1 MAKFRT
7 CDYSQMNILPVSID
21 NQISPYTLE
30 FVIHHLIEDL
40 DLNYFNIRY
49 NNDNIGRK
57 AINPKVLLK
66 IILLGY
72 SRGMT
77 SSRDIEKACRE
88 NAVFMAMTCGDIPDH
103 STIAAFVSSMEE
115 EIAQIFTQILSVCDE
130 EGLIGG
136 THFSIDGVKL
146 PSNASKE
153 CSGKFDELKIRQEK
167 IEKKIRE
174 IIKEHNDED
183 KGKKNKKDDDS
194 YQKRLKRLN
203 QKAGKIDTFLREN
216 KPRIG
221 TSGKEVQSNT
231 TDNESAKMVGSHGMV
246 LQGYNANGFVDEKN
260 QVITHAEAFG
270 ENEDSAHLAPMLEG
284 AKENLEQIGRKDPL
298 KEKIISADSGY
309 HSTESLKV
317 CEEYEVD
324 AYIPDKGFR
333 KRDERLNGSD
343 KYKRATNRKKTN
355 HRKGKGLFTVKDFVF
370 NDKGRLTCPAG
381 AALYIRNR
389 NFETKQGL
397 KGINY
402 QAPKTACRNCEF
414 KAKCLRKQTTT
425 SRQVHIFEKIPDNIT
440 DRMKEKIDS
449 PQGRKTY
456 GKRLGIV
463 EPVFAN
469 IRARKKMNR
478 FTLRGKVKVNI
489 QWKLFCIVHNLEK
502 IVNFGN
508 SFTLATQ

>member
-1 MAKFRT
+1 
-7 CDYSQMNILPVSID
+7 MNILPVSID

-30 FVIHHLIEDL
+30 FIIHHIIEDL
-40 DLNYFNIRY
+40 DISYFNIRY
-49 NNDNIGRK
+49 NNDAVGRK

-72 SRGMT
+72 SRGLT
-77 SSRDIEKACRE
+77 SSRDLEKACRE

-103 STIAAFVSSMEE
+103 STIATFVSSMEE
-115 EIAQIFTQILSVCDE
+115 EIAQIFTQILIVCDE

-153 CSGKFDELKIRQEK
+153 CSGKIDELKTRKEK
-167 IEKKIRE
+167 IEKKVKE
-174 IIKEHNDED
+174 IIKEHNDQD
-183 KGKKNKKDDDS
+183 KNSKPKNDFS
-194 YQKRLKRLN
+194 CEKRLKRLK
-203 QKAGKIDTFLREN
+203 QKAEKIDKFLEEN
-216 KPRIG
+216 GPRIG

-246 LQGYNANGFVDEKN
+246 LQGYNANAFVDGKD
-260 QVITHAEAFG
+260 QVITYAEAFG
-270 ENEDSAHLAPMLEG
+270 ENEDSAHLEPMLEG
-284 AKENLEQIGRKDPL
+284 AKRNLEQVGHKEPL
-298 KEKIISADSGY
+298 EGKIISADSGY

-333 KRDERLNGSD
+333 KRDERLQGSD

-355 HRKGKGLFTVKDFVF
+355 HRKGKGLFTVKDFTF
-370 NDKGRLTCPAG
+370 NDKGRLICPAG

-402 QAPKTACRNCEF
+402 QAPKTACRNCEL
-414 KAKCLRKQTTT
+414 KAKCLRKQTTV
-425 SRQVHIFEKIPDNIT
+425 SRQVHIFEKTPDNIT
-440 DRMKEKIDS
+440 ERMKEKIDS

-502 IVNFGN
+502 IVNFGT
-508 SFTLATQ
+508 SYMLAT

>member
-1 MAKFRT
+1 MAKFRE
-7 CDYSQMNILPVSID
+7 CDYDQTTILPVSID
-21 NQISPYTLE
+21 NQISQYTLE

-40 DLNYFNIRY
+40 DLSYFNTRY
-49 NNDNIGRK
+49 NNDTIGRK

-72 SRGMT
+72 SRGLT
-77 SSRDIEKACRE
+77 SSREIEKACRQ

-103 STIAAFVSSMEE
+103 STIATFVSSMEE
-115 EIAQIFTQILSVCDE
+115 EIAQIFTQILTVCDE

-136 THFSIDGVKL
+136 THFSLDGVKL

-153 CSGKFDELKIRQEK
+153 CSGKFDELKSRQEK

-194 YQKRLKRLN
+194 HQKRLNRLK
-203 QKAGKIDTFLREN
+203 QKAGKINSFLGEN

-246 LQGYNANGFVDEKN
+246 LQGYNANGFVDEKK

-270 ENEDSAHLAPMLEG
+270 ENEDSQHIRPMLEG
-284 AKENLEQIGRKDPL
+284 AKKNLEQIGYEDPL
-298 KEKIISADSGY
+298 KGKIISADSGY

-333 KRDERLNGSD
+333 KRDERLHGAD

-370 NDKGRLTCPAG
+370 NENGRLICPAG
-381 AALYIRNR
+381 KALYIRNR
-389 NFETKQGL
+389 NFETRQGF

-402 QAPKTACRNCEF
+402 QAPITACRNCEL
-414 KAKCLRKQTTT
+414 KHKCLRKQTTI
-425 SRQVHIFEKIPDNIT
+425 SRQVHIFEKTPGNLL

-449 PQGRKTY
+449 PEGRKTY
-456 GKRLGIV
+456 SKRLGIV

-478 FTLRGKVKVNI
+478 FTLRGKTKVNI
-489 QWKLFCIVHNLEK
+489 QWKLYCIVHNLEK
-502 IVNFGN
+502 IANFGS
-508 SFTLATQ
+508 SFGLANQ

>member
-7 CDYSQMNILPVSID
+7 CDYDQMNILPVSID

-30 FVIHHLIEDL
+30 FVIHQIIEDL
-40 DLNYFNIRY
+40 DLCYFNIRY
-49 NNDNIGRK
+49 NNDKIGRK

-72 SRGMT
+72 SRGLT

-103 STIAAFVSSMEE
+103 STISTFVSTMEE
-115 EIAQIFTQILSVCDE
+115 EIVQLYTQILTICDE

-146 PSNASKE
+146 PSNASKG
-153 CSGKFDELKIRQEK
+153 CSGKFDELKSRKEK
-167 IEKKIRE
+167 IERKVRE

-183 KGKKNKKDDDS
+183 KGKKNKKDDS
-194 YQKRLKRLN
+194 HQKRLKRLR
-203 QKAGKIDTFLREN
+203 QKAEKIDKFLREN
-216 KPRIG
+216 GPRIG

-246 LQGYNANGFVDEKN
+246 LQGYNANALVDEKD
-260 QVITHAEAFG
+260 QVITYAEAFG
-270 ENEDSAHLAPMLEG
+270 ESEDSAHLAPMLEG
-284 AKENLEQIGRKDPL
+284 AKKNLEQVGYEEPL
-298 KEKIISADSGY
+298 KGKIVSADSGY

-333 KRDERLNGSD
+333 KRDERLKGSD

-355 HRKGKGLFTVKDFVF
+355 HRKEKGLFRVKDFVF
-370 NDKGRLTCPAG
+370 NENGRLICPAG
-381 AALYIRNR
+381 KALYIRNR

-402 QAPKTACRNCEF
+402 QAPKTACRNC
-414 KAKCLRKQTTT
+414 KLKPKCLRKQTTV
-425 SRQVHIFEKIPDNIT
+425 SRQVHIFEKKTDSIT
-440 DRMKEKIDS
+440 ERMKEKIDS
-449 PQGRKTY
+449 PQGKKTY
-456 GKRLGIV
+456 GKRLAIV

-469 IRARKKMNR
+469 IRVRKKMNR

-489 QWKLFCIVHNLEK
+489 QWKLYCMVHNLEK
-502 IVNFGN
+502 IANFGN
-508 SFTLATQ
+508 SFALAT

>member
-7 CDYSQMNILPVSID
+7 CDYNQMNILPVSID

-30 FVIHHLIEDL
+30 FIIHHIIEDL
-40 DLNYFNIRY
+40 DLSYFNIRY

-72 SRGMT
+72 SRGLT
-77 SSRDIEKACRE
+77 SSRDIEQACRE

-103 STIAAFVSSMEE
+103 STIATFVSSMEE
-115 EIAQIFTQILSVCDE
+115 EIAQIFTQILIICDE

-153 CSGKFDELKIRQEK
+153 CSGKSDELKTRKEK
-167 IEKKIRE
+167 IERKVKQ

-183 KGKKNKKDDDS
+183 KKGKTKTDAS
-194 YQKRLKRLN
+194 HEKRLKRLK
-203 QKAGKIDTFLREN
+203 QKAEKIDKFLMEN
-216 KPRIG
+216 GPRIG

-231 TDNESAKMVGSHGMV
+231 TDNESAKMVGSHGTI
-246 LQGYNANGFVDEKN
+246 LQGYNANAFVDEKD
-260 QVITHAEAFG
+260 QVITYAEAFG
-270 ENEDSAHLAPMLEG
+270 ENEDSAHVAPMLEG
-284 AKENLEQIGRKDPL
+284 AKRNLEQIGHKDPL
-298 KEKIISADSGY
+298 NGKIISADSGY

-324 AYIPDKGFR
+324 AYIPDRGFR
-333 KRDERLNGSD
+333 KRDERLQGSD
-343 KYKRATNRKKTN
+343 KYKRATNRRKTN
-355 HRKGKGLFTVKDFVF
+355 HRRGKGLFTVKDFTF

-402 QAPKTACRNCEF
+402 QAPKTACRNC
-414 KAKCLRKQTTT
+414 KLKSKCLRKQTTV
-425 SRQVHIFEKIPDNIT
+425 SRQVHIFERISGDIT
-440 DRMKEKIDS
+440 ERMKEKIDS

-456 GKRLGIV
+456 GKRLAIV

-469 IRARKKMNR
+469 IKARKKMSR

-489 QWKLFCIVHNLEK
+489 QWKLYCIVHNLEK
-502 IVNFGN
+502 IVNYGN
-508 SFTLATQ
+508 SFALAT

>member
-7 CDYSQMNILPVSID
+7 CDYNQMNILPVSID

-30 FVIHHLIEDL
+30 FIIHNITEDL
-40 DLNYFNIRY
+40 DLSYFNIRY

-72 SRGMT
+72 SRGLT
-77 SSRDIEKACRE
+77 SSRDLEKACRE

-103 STIAAFVSSMEE
+103 STIATFVSTMEE
-115 EIAQIFTQILSVCDE
+115 EIAQIFTQILIICDE

-153 CSGKFDELKIRQEK
+153 CSGKLDELKTRKEK
-167 IEKKIRE
+167 IEKKVKE

-183 KGKKNKKDDDS
+183 KSSKPKNDGS
-194 YQKRLKRLN
+194 HEKRLKRLK
-203 QKAGKIDTFLREN
+203 QKAEKIDKFLEEN
-216 KPRIG
+216 GPRIG

-246 LQGYNANGFVDEKN
+246 LQGYNANAFVDGKD
-260 QVITHAEAFG
+260 QVITYAEAFG
-270 ENEDSAHLAPMLEG
+270 ENEDSAHIEPMLEG
-284 AKENLEQIGRKDPL
+284 AKRNLEQVGHKEPL
-298 KEKIISADSGY
+298 EGKIISADSGY

-333 KRDERLNGSD
+333 KRDERLQGSE
-343 KYKRATNRKKTN
+343 KYKRATNRRKTN
-355 HRKGKGLFTVKDFVF
+355 HRKGKGLFTVKDFIF

-402 QAPKTACRNCEF
+402 QAPKTACRNCEL
-414 KAKCLRKQTTT
+414 KRKCLRKQTTV
-425 SRQVHIFEKIPDNIT
+425 SRQVHIFEKIPGNIT

-449 PQGRKTY
+449 PHGRKTY

-489 QWKLFCIVHNLEK
+489 QWKLFCMVHNLEK

-508 SFTLATQ
+508 SFAFATQ